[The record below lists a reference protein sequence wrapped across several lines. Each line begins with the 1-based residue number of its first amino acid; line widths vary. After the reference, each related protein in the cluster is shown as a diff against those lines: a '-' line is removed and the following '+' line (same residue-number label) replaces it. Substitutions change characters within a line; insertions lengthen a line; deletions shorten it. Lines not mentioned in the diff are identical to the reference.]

1 MESPNRERG
10 DCISILQKQTRGLK
24 KIRLKTGLSGDF
36 WDVQLSIFKAFVSF
50 LLKH

>member
-1 MESPNRERG
+1 MESPSRGRG
-10 DCISILQKQTRGLK
+10 DCISILQKRTRELK

-36 WDVQLSIFKAFVSF
+36 WGVQFPVFKAVVSL